1 LGNSLIILANDTNFA
16 AVKQQSYG
24 RFHRAKCLQR
34 RTVDVLYQWREDGI
48 KMDIIGLSLAKDF
61 ANALATFYYNTML
74 SIAWQGRVKEAQKFR
89 PHYRTEMIGAEDK
102 H

>member
-1 LGNSLIILANDTNFA
+1 
-16 AVKQQSYG
+16 
-24 RFHRAKCLQR
+24 
-34 RTVDVLYQWREDGI
+34 
-48 KMDIIGLSLAKDF
+48 MDIIGLSLAKDF